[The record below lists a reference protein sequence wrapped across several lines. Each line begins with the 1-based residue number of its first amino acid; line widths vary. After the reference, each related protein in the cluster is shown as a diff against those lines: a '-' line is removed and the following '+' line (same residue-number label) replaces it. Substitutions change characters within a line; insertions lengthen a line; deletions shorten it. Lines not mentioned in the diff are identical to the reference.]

1 MLHTVEDDL
10 ELCKEFKLTPAQL
23 MFIKMLVR
31 DPSYDD
37 IEWKRKSRYLASE
50 YQRAI
55 GGLSA
60 EEIADLVAR
69 DIIIDDN
76 DIGQTILALYEINPK
91 FAGNFS
97 LKVYPMAAELQDR
110 YPARFRGSN
119 GQWFIGVTA
128 SAEEIAKDYYKAINN
143 DPEEHK
149 KVIDDLEWAKENNGI
164 ILGLKKF
171 VTTRYWRVIRESRT
185 KTAKPSSDVTII

>member
-1 MLHTVEDDL
+1 MLHTIADDV

-37 IEWKRKSRYLASE
+37 IQWKGVSRRLRSD
-50 YQRAI
+50 YQKYI
-55 GGLSA
+55 GGLTPDELS
-60 EEIADLVAR
+60 DLVSR
-69 DIIIDDN
+69 DIIYDDN
-76 DIGQTILALYEINPK
+76 DMGEQILVFYEINPK
-91 FAGNFS
+91 FAGRFR
-97 LKVYPMAAELQDR
+97 LKVYPMASELQDR

-128 SAEEIAKDYYKAINN
+128 SAEEIAKDYLRAIDN

-149 KVIDDLEWAKENNGI
+149 RVVDDLEWAKKNNAI
-164 ILGLKKF
+164 VVGLKKF
-171 VTTRYWRVIRESRT
+171 VLTRYWKVIRETRSKNSNNST
-185 KTAKPSSDVTII
+185 DVTIV